1 MACLGKPWEN
11 FVQLL
16 LFDHFYE
23 GSRYLTQVIGFA
35 WQAFGLLNYEITK
48 AYINRARAKN
58 RHRNR
63 EKKITEQEQ
72 SEMASVQLTIRPVQ
86 TVKGLKSEA
95 ELGTTGSPD
104 WKDEIKVPR
113 HFEVY

>member
-1 MACLGKPWEN
+1 
-11 FVQLL
+11 
-16 LFDHFYE
+16 
-23 GSRYLTQVIGFA
+23 
-35 WQAFGLLNYEITK
+35 
-48 AYINRARAKN
+48 
-58 RHRNR
+58 
-63 EKKITEQEQ
+63 
-72 SEMASVQLTIRPVQ
+72 MASVQLTIRPVQ